1 MAFRINKNIQIKHS
15 YTLKEMME
23 VEQPELWNRAIE
35 CVKVLSEVQKHIVDL
50 LPDCRKQ
57 LPTHFADLQDEK
69 AQSVL
74 MNHIRFRSLYAFS
87 ECIFKMIEKECKD
100 LAECSSCS
108 GSEKADAA
116 AVLQKTLTIVS
127 EIPFDSLINDT
138 VTGLLRINEI
148 KDRLH
153 GGLDFIVYSN
163 LWFRDIIGTIDN
175 HGLIDESLWV
185 SVVES
190 QDPICSNLKGLLDD
204 DKMVRIY

>member
-1 MAFRINKNIQIKHS
+1 MTLRINKDTKVS
-15 YTLKEMME
+15 YTLKDIME
-23 VEQPELWNRAIE
+23 NEHSELWNKALA

-74 MNHIRFRSLYAFS
+74 MKHIRFRSLYAFS

-100 LAECSSCS
+100 LAECSGCS
-108 GSEKADAA
+108 DSEEADAA
-116 AVLQKTLTIVS
+116 AVLQTTLTKVS
-127 EIPFDSLINDT
+127 IIPFDSLMNDI
-138 VTGLLRINEI
+138 VTELLMINEI

-153 GGLDFIVYSN
+153 EGLDFIVYSN
-163 LWFRDIIGTIDN
+163 WSFRDIVGTIDN

-190 QDPICSNLKGLLDD
+190 QDPICSNLKELLDD

>member
-1 MAFRINKNIQIKHS
+1 MTLRINKDIKVS
-15 YTLKEMME
+15 YTLKDIME
-23 VEQPELWNRAIE
+23 NEHSELWNKALA

-74 MNHIRFRSLYAFS
+74 MKHIRFRSLYAFS

-108 GSEKADAA
+108 GSEEADAA
-116 AVLQKTLTIVS
+116 AVLQTTLTKVS
-127 EIPFDSLINDT
+127 EIPFDSLMNDT
-138 VTGLLRINEI
+138 VTGLLMINEI
-148 KDRLH
+148 RDRLH
-153 GGLDFIVYSN
+153 EGLDFIVYSN
-163 LWFRDIIGTIDN
+163 WSFRDIVDTIDN

-190 QDPICSNLKGLLDD
+190 QDPICSNLKELLDD

>member
-1 MAFRINKNIQIKHS
+1 MALRINKDLKVS
-15 YTLKEMME
+15 YTLKEIME
-23 VEQPELWNRAIE
+23 NEQSELWNQAVT

-57 LPTHFADLQDEK
+57 LPAHFADLQDEK

-100 LAECSSCS
+100 LAECSGCS
-108 GSEKADAA
+108 DSEEADAA
-116 AVLQKTLTIVS
+116 AVLQTTLTIVS

-153 GGLDFIVYSN
+153 GGLDFIDYSN

>member
-1 MAFRINKNIQIKHS
+1 MTLRINKDIKVS
-15 YTLKEMME
+15 YTLKDIME
-23 VEQPELWNRAIE
+23 NEHSELWNKALA

-74 MNHIRFRSLYAFS
+74 MKHIRFCSLYAFS

-108 GSEKADAA
+108 GSEEAGAA
-116 AVLQKTLTIVS
+116 AVLRTTLTKVS
-127 EIPFDSLINDT
+127 EIPFDSLMNDI
-138 VTGLLRINEI
+138 VTGLLMINEI

-153 GGLDFIVYSN
+153 EGLDFIVYSN
-163 LWFRDIIGTIDN
+163 WSFRDIVGTIDN

-190 QDPICSNLKGLLDD
+190 QDPICSNLKELLDD

>member
-1 MAFRINKNIQIKHS
+1 MKFRINKDTKVS
-15 YTLKEMME
+15 YTLKEIME
-23 VEQPELWNRAIE
+23 NEQSELWNKALV
-35 CVKVLSEVQKHIVDL
+35 CVKVLSEVQKHIVDI

-74 MNHIRFRSLYAFS
+74 MNHIRLRSLYAFS
-87 ECIFKMIEKECKD
+87 DYIFKMIEKQCKD
-100 LAECSSCS
+100 LAECS
-108 GSEKADAA
+108 GHADSEEADAA
-116 AVLQKTLTIVS
+116 AVLQTTLTIVS

-175 HGLIDESLWV
+175 HGLTDESLWL

-190 QDPICSNLKGLLDD
+190 QDPVCSNIKELLDD

>member
-1 MAFRINKNIQIKHS
+1 M
-15 YTLKEMME
+15 
-23 VEQPELWNRAIE
+23 
-35 CVKVLSEVQKHIVDL
+35 KVLAEVQKHIVDL

-74 MNHIRFRSLYAFS
+74 MKHIRFRSLYAFS

-108 GSEKADAA
+108 GSEEADAA
-116 AVLQKTLTIVS
+116 AVLQTTLTKVS
-127 EIPFDSLINDT
+127 EIPFDSLMNDT
-138 VTGLLRINEI
+138 VTGLLMINEI

-153 GGLDFIVYSN
+153 EGLDFIVYSN
-163 LWFRDIIGTIDN
+163 WSFRDIVGTIDN
-175 HGLIDESLWV
+175 HGLIYESLWV

-190 QDPICSNLKGLLDD
+190 QDPICSNLKELLDD

>member
-1 MAFRINKNIQIKHS
+1 MALRINKDTKVS
-15 YTLKEMME
+15 YTPKGNME
-23 VEQPELWNRAIE
+23 NEHSELWNKALA

-74 MNHIRFRSLYAFS
+74 MKHIRFRSLYAFS

-163 LWFRDIIGTIDN
+163 WSFRDIVGTIDN
-175 HGLIDESLWV
+175 HGLTDESLWL

-190 QDPICSNLKGLLDD
+190 QDPVCSNIKELLDD

>member
-1 MAFRINKNIQIKHS
+1 MTLRINKDIKVS
-15 YTLKEMME
+15 YTLKDIME
-23 VEQPELWNRAIE
+23 NEHSELWNKALA

-74 MNHIRFRSLYAFS
+74 MKHIRFCSLYAFS

-108 GSEKADAA
+108 GSEEADAA
-116 AVLQKTLTIVS
+116 AVLQTTLTKVS
-127 EIPFDSLINDT
+127 EIPFDSLMNDI
-138 VTGLLRINEI
+138 VTGLLMINEI

-153 GGLDFIVYSN
+153 EGLDFIVYSN
-163 LWFRDIIGTIDN
+163 WSFRDIVGTIDN

-190 QDPICSNLKGLLDD
+190 QDPICSNLKELLDD

>member
-1 MAFRINKNIQIKHS
+1 MTLRINKDTKVS
-15 YTLKEMME
+15 YTLKDIME
-23 VEQPELWNRAIE
+23 NEHSELWNKALA

-57 LPTHFADLQDEK
+57 LPTHFTDLQDEK

-74 MNHIRFRSLYAFS
+74 MKHIRFRSLYAFS

-108 GSEKADAA
+108 GSKKADAA
-116 AVLQKTLTIVS
+116 AVLQTTLTKVS
-127 EIPFDSLINDT
+127 EIPFDSLMNDT
-138 VTGLLRINEI
+138 VTGLLMINEI

-153 GGLDFIVYSN
+153 EGLDFIVYSN
-163 LWFRDIIGTIDN
+163 WSFRDIVGTIDN
-175 HGLIDESLWV
+175 HGLIYESLWV

-190 QDPICSNLKGLLDD
+190 QDPICSNLKELLDD

>member
-1 MAFRINKNIQIKHS
+1 MALRINKDLKVS
-15 YTLKEMME
+15 YTLKEIME
-23 VEQPELWNRAIE
+23 NEQSEIWNQAVT

-74 MNHIRFRSLYAFS
+74 MKHIRFRSLYAFS

-100 LAECSSCS
+100 LAECSDCS
-108 GSEKADAA
+108 DSEEADAA
-116 AVLQKTLTIVS
+116 AVLQTTLTKVS
-127 EIPFDSLINDT
+127 EIPFDSLMNDT
-138 VTGLLRINEI
+138 VTGLLMINEI

-153 GGLDFIVYSN
+153 EGLDFIVYSN
-163 LWFRDIIGTIDN
+163 WSFRDIVDTIDN
-175 HGLIDESLWV
+175 HGLIYESLWV

-190 QDPICSNLKGLLDD
+190 QDPICSNLKELLDD

>member
-1 MAFRINKNIQIKHS
+1 MALRINKDLKVS
-15 YTLKEMME
+15 YTPKDNME
-23 VEQPELWNRAIE
+23 NEHSELWNKALA

-100 LAECSSCS
+100 LAECSGCS
-108 GSEKADAA
+108 DSEEADAA
-116 AVLQKTLTIVS
+116 AVLQTTLTKVS
-127 EIPFDSLINDT
+127 EIPFDSLMNDT
-138 VTGLLRINEI
+138 VTGLLMINEI

-153 GGLDFIVYSN
+153 EGLDFIVYSN
-163 LWFRDIIGTIDN
+163 WSFRDIVGTIDN
-175 HGLIDESLWV
+175 HGLIYESLWV

>member
-1 MAFRINKNIQIKHS
+1 MTLRINKDTKVS
-15 YTLKEMME
+15 YTPKDNME
-23 VEQPELWNRAIE
+23 NEHSELWNKALA

-74 MNHIRFRSLYAFS
+74 MKHIRFRSLYAFS

-116 AVLQKTLTIVS
+116 AVLQTTLTKVS
-127 EIPFDSLINDT
+127 EIPFDSLMNDT
-138 VTGLLRINEI
+138 VTGLLMINEI

-153 GGLDFIVYSN
+153 EGLDFIVYSN
-163 LWFRDIIGTIDN
+163 WSFRDIVDTIDN
-175 HGLIDESLWV
+175 HGLIYESLWV

-190 QDPICSNLKGLLDD
+190 QDPVCSNIKELLDD

>member
-1 MAFRINKNIQIKHS
+1 MTLRINKDIKVS
-15 YTLKEMME
+15 YTLKDIME
-23 VEQPELWNRAIE
+23 NEHSELWNQAVT
-35 CVKVLSEVQKHIVDL
+35 CVKVLSEVQKHIGDL

-57 LPTHFADLQDEK
+57 LPAHFADLQDEK

-74 MNHIRFRSLYAFS
+74 MKHIRFRSLYAFS

-116 AVLQKTLTIVS
+116 AVLQTTLTKVS
-127 EIPFDSLINDT
+127 EIPFDSLMNDT
-138 VTGLLRINEI
+138 VTGLLMINEI

-153 GGLDFIVYSN
+153 EGLDFIVYSN
-163 LWFRDIIGTIDN
+163 WSFRDIVGTIDN

-190 QDPICSNLKGLLDD
+190 QDPICSNLKELLDD